1 MRELSVYQKFGSFT
15 VTTEDGK
22 EYLYSFSTRRRVYK
36 FQDIRV
42 NLYI

>member
-1 MRELSVYQKFGSFT
+1 MRELSIYQKFGTVT
-15 VTTEDGK
+15 VTTEDAK

-36 FQDIRV
+36 FQDIKV